1 MFSVKHGLPCNI
13 LAPNSFIPQFEFVCI
28 RVWVPYFS
36 EHSIVSISYRETW
49 KMERKSSVAI
59 QRKSSNEKAQNVS
72 ENMDYIVLSGT
83 KSRDCPTFNDLRSLN
98 DIRLPKRTRSI
109 YENREIISHKKNYSN
124 SFHLATITS
133 TNGASLFAPGGE
145 KRRNKRHFF
154 KSYINHLGCWE
165 NKKRSL

>member
-13 LAPNSFIPQFEFVCI
+13 LASNSFIPQFKFVCI

-49 KMERKSSVAI
+49 KMERKSLVAI

-98 DIRLPKRTRSI
+98 HIRVPKRTRSI
-109 YENREIISHKKNYSN
+109 YENREIISHKKNYFN
-124 SFHLATITS
+124 SFPPLQRLQAPMVRL
-133 TNGASLFAPGGE
+133 SLLQE
-145 KRRNKRHFF
+145 V
-154 KSYINHLGCWE
+154 KSDAINRTFLS
-165 NKKRSL
+165 RL

>member
-13 LAPNSFIPQFEFVCI
+13 LASNSFIPQFKFVSI

-36 EHSIVSISYRETW
+36 EHSIVSISYRERW
-49 KMERKSSVAI
+49 KMERKSLVAI

-98 DIRLPKRTRSI
+98 HTRLPKRTRSI
-109 YENREIISHKKNYSN
+109 YENREIITHKKII
-124 SFHLATITS
+124 LT
-133 TNGASLFAPGGE
+133 LFTLQRLQALQE
-145 KRRNKRHFF
+145 V
-154 KSYINHLGCWE
+154 KSDAINRTFLS
-165 NKKRSL
+165 RI

>member
-13 LAPNSFIPQFEFVCI
+13 LASNSFIPQFKFVCI

-49 KMERKSSVAI
+49 KMERKSLVAI

-109 YENREIISHKKNYSN
+109 YENREIISHKKNYFN

-133 TNGASLFAPGGE
+133 APGGE
-145 KRRNKRHFF
+145 KRRNKPTFF
-154 KSYINHLGCWE
+154 KSYINHLGCWQ